1 MDETSK
7 LQSKIARQQKALD
20 ALNRKVT
27 SQRFYLRVLNELGRD
42 ITKEEFLEA
51 KAALENE
58 SKAERLDYA
67 LVG

>member
-7 LQSKIARQQKALD
+7 LQSKVARQQKALD

-27 SQRFYLRVLNELGRD
+27 TQRFYLRVLNELGRG

-58 SKAERLDYA
+58 QKAERLDYA